1 MMVTA
6 VVDLRAQF
14 GVVRDQGDRPT
25 CLAFAASDAHA
36 ACRPDWEPLS
46 SEYAFFHAQKRAGQ
60 PPDRGTYL
68 EPMLEALRLDG
79 QPLEQSW
86 PYLASLPADLTSYAP
101 PATVGEVFG
110 RDGGR
115 QSIGFGRI
123 TRALD
128 SGNPVITL
136 MKLTMAFFQP
146 PDQGVIDYVDGDDV
160 FPVPRHAVIAVGHG
174 STGSTDVV
182 LIRNSWGSSWG
193 QDGYAWLTR
202 AFVEK
207 NLFDMAILTEE
218 TDVPHCTAAA

>member
-1 MMVTA
+1 MMVTT
-6 VVDLRAQF
+6 VVDLRAHF
-14 GVVRDQGDRPT
+14 GAVRDQGDRPT

-36 ACRPDWEPLS
+36 ACRPHWEPLS
-46 SEYAFFHAQKRAGQ
+46 SEYAFFYAQKRAGQ

-86 PYLASLPADLTSYAP
+86 PYLASLPADLTNYTP
-101 PATVGEVFG
+101 PATVSEVFG

-115 QSIGFGRI
+115 QNIGFDRI
-123 TRALD
+123 IGALD
-128 SGNPVITL
+128 CGKPVITL
-136 MKLTMAFFQP
+136 MKLTMTFFQSP
-146 PDQGVIDYVDGDDV
+146 GQGVIDYVDGDDV

-182 LIRNSWGSSWG
+182 LVRNSWGPSWG
-193 QDGYAWLTR
+193 QDGYAWVTR

-218 TDVPHCTAAA
+218 ADVPHCAAAA